1 MSSPIF
7 IVGANR
13 SGTTLLRL
21 ILNAHPRIAIPDEL
35 IYFESRLAGVPIEKW
50 RTPDLSPDAYE
61 DVVDRFLKTCRQ
73 SLEGL
78 DHSALRAR
86 ILDGRPTF
94 RRPYRCALEAWARH
108 HDKPRWGEK
117 TPGNLFYADIL
128 LEMFP
133 TAQFV
138 FVVRDPRAGVA
149 SMQRVGFFPDD
160 VVFNALS
167 RRKYDTTGRA
177 LLTKHVPASQRTTVR
192 YEDLVQRPEATTR
205 SICAF
210 LDESFSRAMLD
221 FHRDADQYMKDEAE
235 ERYNSAA
242 TQPITDDRVD
252 AWTDRLTDDQVAV
265 IEWICRDIMQD
276 FGYARTNRQPSPA
289 AWTELLVKRAY
300 WALQCWRHR
309 HRRGYTV
316 KYQMLSRTRSRL
328 QALLGRMRRRTRSI
342 SPFHSG

>member
-1 MSSPIF
+1 MPSPVF

-35 IYFESRLAGVPIEKW
+35 IYFESRLAGVPIEEW

-61 DVVDRFLKTCRQ
+61 DFVDHFLETCCQ
-73 SLEGL
+73 PLDELEP
-78 DHSALRAR
+78 SALRAD
-86 ILDGRPTF
+86 ILDGPHTL

-108 HDKPRWGEK
+108 HDKPQWGEK
-117 TPGNLFYADIL
+117 TPGNLFYVDIL

-133 TAQFV
+133 AAQFIYL
-138 FVVRDPRAGVA
+138 VRDPRAGVA
-149 SMQRVGFFPDD
+149 SMQRVEFFPDD

-167 RRKYDTTGRA
+167 RRKHDTDGRA
-177 LLTKHVPASQRTTVR
+177 LLTEHVPAPQRTTVR
-192 YEDLVQRPEATTR
+192 YEDLVRRPEATTR
-205 SICAF
+205 SICEF
-210 LDESFSRAMLD
+210 LEEEYTPEMLR
-221 FHRDADQYMKDEAE
+221 FHLDADDYMKDEAE
-235 ERYNSAA
+235 ERYNSTA

-265 IEWICRDIMQD
+265 VEWICRDIMQD
-276 FGYARTNRQPSPA
+276 FGYARTNRQSSLA

-300 WALQCWRHR
+300 WTLQCWRHR

-316 KYQMLSRTRSRL
+316 KYQILSRTRSRL
-328 QALLGRMRRRTRSI
+328 RALLERLHRGTRSI